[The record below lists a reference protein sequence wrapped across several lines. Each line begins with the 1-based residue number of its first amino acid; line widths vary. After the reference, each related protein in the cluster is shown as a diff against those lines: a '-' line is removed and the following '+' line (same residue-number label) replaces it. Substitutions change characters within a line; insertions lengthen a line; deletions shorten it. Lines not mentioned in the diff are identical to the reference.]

1 MTNQNIEKSLVE
13 RCKYTEKQASLLVK
27 ELMQV
32 DLRLIPVLNKW
43 VDDGIETDFN
53 VYGFTLLEIKSR
65 YNMTYPAAL
74 LTIDWLVKDPKV
86 ATEAI
91 EHGLK

>member
-53 VYGFTLLEIKSR
+53 VCGFTLLEIKSR

>member
-13 RCKYTEKQASLLVK
+13 RYKYTEKQASLLAK
-27 ELMQV
+27 ELMQI
-32 DLRLIPVLNKW
+32 DLKLIPVLNKW

-53 VYGFTLLEIKSR
+53 AYGFTLLEIKSR